1 MKLSDLKKHETAIVK
16 NMICEKELKKR
27 FYSFGILKD
36 SVITVENISFAK
48 NTIGINI
55 DDTLV
60 ALRLEEASF
69 IEVELMEGV

>member
-1 MKLSDLKKHETAIVK
+1 MKLSELKTKQTAVIK
-16 NMICEKELKKR
+16 NMNCEKELKKR
-27 FYSFGILKD
+27 FYSFGILKNAII
-36 SVITVENISFAK
+36 SVENVSFSK

-69 IEVELMEGV
+69 IEVELMEQQ